1 VTGALLPLGD
11 AHRAAA
17 DLAASLGLATRAPLA
32 AIVVGV
38 YAVAALIASAV
49 VLAMTGEPVVV
60 PLAVATAI
68 GTALMTTRT
77 LAGSPAK
84 IIVGAIVA
92 AAIAVVWLGWLGA
105 LGAALALATGIV
117 AVVA

>member
-1 VTGALLPLGD
+1 VVV
-11 AHRAAA
+11 
-17 DLAASLGLATRAPLA
+17 
-32 AIVVGV
+32 IVVGV

-49 VLAMTGEPVVV
+49 ALAMTGELIVV
-60 PLAVATAI
+60 PLALATAI
-68 GTALMTTRT
+68 GMALTTTRA